1 VASKDAR
8 SQETSSQSSIT
19 RKRRLLLVG
28 SGLAVLIICVLVRA
42 LTGIS
47 PAHAQ
52 IPNPFHKNQPPQQ
65 STATPAKTSSSNPKQ
80 AADPQRIQA
89 PKNDIMAMVNG
100 QEIRRDALGT
110 ACVERFGKDVLEGLV
125 NKRLILHYCRNRNIE
140 VTEQDVDTEIDH
152 MAKRFK
158 IGREQWLQMLERE
171 RGINIEQYRRDIL
184 WPTIALRKCAAE
196 QLTVS
201 DPQLQEAYDSVYGPS
216 VKCRL
221 IVVSDRQLADKI
233 HRQVSDQPNDFA
245 RLAMQNSIDVNSA
258 SIGGLIQPIRHHV
271 GDSAIEHEVFTL

>member
-8 SQETSSQSSIT
+8 SQTTTLQLAIS
-19 RKRRLLLVG
+19 RKRSLILVG
-28 SGLAVLIICVLVRA
+28 SGLAVLAICVLLRA
-42 LTGIS
+42 LTGNS

-52 IPNPFHKNQPPQQ
+52 IPYPFHKAQPQQ
-65 STATPAKTSSSNPKQ
+65 QTAEVPAKTSNSKPAHAGAQ
-80 AADPQRIQA
+80 QGPQA
-89 PKNDIMAMVNG
+89 PKNDIMATVNG
-100 QEIRRDALGT
+100 QEIHRDALAS

-125 NKRLILHYCRNRNIE
+125 NKRLIMHYCSNRNIQ
-140 VTEQDVDTEIDH
+140 VTDQDVDTEIDH

-196 QLTVS
+196 QLTVG
-201 DPQLQEAYDSVYGPS
+201 DQQLQEAYDSVYGPS

-221 IVVSDRQLADKI
+221 IVVNDRQTAEKI
-233 HRQVSDQPNDFA
+233 HRQVTEQPNDFA
-245 RLAMQNSIDVNSA
+245 RVAMQNSIDVNSA
-258 SIGGLIQPIRHHV
+258 SIGGLTQPIRHHV